1 LLQERWQGVDCVAL
15 CRGPNREI
23 GALVGNDLGIA
34 KEGSDRAL
42 ADVHAIKGGN
52 VGVIGYPPER
62 VQSLTPLPRGKVKRG
77 IGDILVEFT
86 PTEVWRHSMMFTG
99 FARRFEDLEL
109 SNTALIRTA
118 ELADRIREL
127 ERTVAALRK
136 PRDDGQMDLIGNA

>member
-1 LLQERWQGVDCVAL
+1 
-15 CRGPNREI
+15 
-23 GALVGNDLGIA
+23 
-34 KEGSDRAL
+34 
-42 ADVHAIKGGN
+42 
-52 VGVIGYPPER
+52 
-62 VQSLTPLPRGKVKRG
+62 
-77 IGDILVEFT
+77 
-86 PTEVWRHSMMFTG
+86 MMFTG